1 MYNTDE
7 YVLEAILTFD
17 KLEVLPIL
25 IFNIVNTNQVL
36 SIIEQTLI
44 YDLVLIDVWK
54 ESVYPLL
61 IDTLAGKNNMRLY
74 FILYHEA
81 TVVNLL
87 EVFLYHKHMCESG
100 GEKMLELVDYAAKKL
115 AR

>member
-1 MYNTDE
+1 VNNFIVKK
-7 YVLEAILTFD
+7 VLIHD
-17 KLEVLPIL
+17 L
-25 IFNIVNTNQVL
+25 I
-36 SIIEQTLI
+36 
-44 YDLVLIDVWK
+44 LIDVWK

-61 IDTLAGKNNMRLY
+61 KEELTGKNNMRLY

-87 EVFLYHKHMCESG
+87 EVFLYHKHVVESG
-100 GEKMLELVDYAAKKL
+100 GDKVMELVDYVAKKL